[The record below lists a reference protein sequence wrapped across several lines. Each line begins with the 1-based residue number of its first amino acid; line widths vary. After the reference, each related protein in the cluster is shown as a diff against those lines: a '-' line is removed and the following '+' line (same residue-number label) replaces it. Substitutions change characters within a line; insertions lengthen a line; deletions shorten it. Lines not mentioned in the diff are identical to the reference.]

1 MSWYFLLS
9 LIKFQDY
16 GFRMDFRKISVI
28 TPSLNRAHFL
38 EPAIQS
44 VVAQNYPN
52 YEHIIMDGGST
63 DGTEKVIQK
72 YLGIKFVSDPDRGM
86 YDALNKGL
94 DIARGDIIG
103 FLNTDDLYAENIFRV
118 AAANFDD
125 VDVMAVAGRAIVFSE
140 LPDGRMEIVD
150 KYSPEAM
157 NLMECS
163 TIGSNFFNAW
173 FFRRSAFDRIGK
185 FNTNY
190 RIAGDRDFMLR
201 FALNDLKYTVINDLV
216 YKYRKHE
223 DSLTFDRNDQKRERS
238 ADEQLAMTGLYL
250 GDPDLSKLARR
261 LLIQR
266 RTLETLDMASRS
278 LWMWNYGKFIHY
290 SIEGSRYDHAWP
302 LKFFQHVI
310 KKGVKMI
317 WTKRSGITFQ

>member
-1 MSWYFLLS
+1 
-9 LIKFQDY
+9 
-16 GFRMDFRKISVI
+16 
-28 TPSLNRAHFL
+28 
-38 EPAIQS
+38 
-44 VVAQNYPN
+44 
-52 YEHIIMDGGST
+52 
-63 DGTEKVIQK
+63 
-72 YLGIKFVSDPDRGM
+72 
-86 YDALNKGL
+86 
-94 DIARGDIIG
+94 
-103 FLNTDDLYAENIFRV
+103 
-118 AAANFDD
+118 
-125 VDVMAVAGRAIVFSE
+125 
-140 LPDGRMEIVD
+140 
-150 KYSPEAM
+150 
-157 NLMECS
+157 MECS